1 MKKIALLLTILFA
14 LLAANEL
21 KTVYSYKNAIYKAK
35 KEDKLVLLMMTYKG
49 CPVCDYMKDIV
60 FERKPVL
67 EYLNKHYFV
76 VIKDIEKDRYPQ
88 RFSVVD
94 SPTFFFIDPET
105 KEEVLEKKVGGFR
118 PDVFLKILKEAND
131 DMDINATQAEQ
142 NSTISPCI
150 KPVPCKEEQKI
161 VIQ

>member
-1 MKKIALLLTILFA
+1 MKKIILLLTTVFA

-88 RFSVVD
+88 RFSVID

-118 PDVFLKILKEAND
+118 PDAFLNILKEAND
-131 DMDINATQAEQ
+131 DMDLNTTQAEQ
-142 NSTISPCI
+142 NNTISPCN
-150 KPVPCKEEQKI
+150 KPIPCKEKQKI